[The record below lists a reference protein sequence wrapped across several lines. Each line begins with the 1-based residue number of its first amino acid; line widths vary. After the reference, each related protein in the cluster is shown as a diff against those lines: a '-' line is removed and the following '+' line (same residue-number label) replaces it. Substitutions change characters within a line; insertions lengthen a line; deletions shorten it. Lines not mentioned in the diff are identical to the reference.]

1 MPATAAAG
9 IFRRKDDN
17 PTAGETFSDV
27 VIGIADEGDGD
38 AGDKKS
44 AEALAGG
51 AG

>member
-1 MPATAAAG
+1 LLLPATAG

-27 VIGIADEGDGD
+27 VVRIADEGYAD
-38 AGDKKS
+38 AGDKKG
-44 AEALAGG
+44 AEALTGG

>member
-1 MPATAAAG
+1 MLLPATAG